1 MYTKTLVSNLI
12 SAVRIFQWKPIY
24 ACYVGKGKGKGTAA
38 VWQLLLLLA
47 QRKNVPTANQHGA
60 DGEDLFCIC
69 VSRDVPKPNTGE
81 AAEREVQS
89 GDIGTSDRRP
99 AQGIVPIVGR
109 FQSLPQLMEPAC
121 KGIKNEHLSL
131 QNKVPVLA
139 PGHNDE

>member
-1 MYTKTLVSNLI
+1 MPLESSSGNQPTR
-12 SAVRIFQWKPIY
+12 AVQEREREQQPCGSSYSFWP
-24 ACYVGKGKGKGTAA
+24 KGRMF
-38 VWQLLLLLA
+38 L
-47 QRKNVPTANQHGA
+47 TANQHGA

-109 FQSLPQLMEPAC
+109 FQSLPQLVEPAC
-121 KGIKNEHLSL
+121 KGRKNEHLSPP
-131 QNKVPVLA
+131 NKVPVLA
-139 PGHNDE
+139 